1 MTGSEALIEIQDL
14 TKVYPLGKGQN
25 KAVLKTV
32 FKNVSLT
39 IEPGEFVAFLGP
51 SGCGKSTLLRLI
63 SQLESPTSGTIRHS
77 QSSRSSIV
85 FQEPRLLPWQSVKEN
100 VLLPA
105 HLGKASLSEK
115 KLAEA
120 QAKADQLLTQLGLA
134 EFTDQFPQAL
144 SGGMKMRTA
153 LARALLLN
161 PELLLLDEPLAA
173 LDEQTRAHLQMEL
186 RRLFEKSKMTFIFVT
201 HSIREAC
208 FLAQKIFIFNPWGRQ
223 PQVVEVRLPGERTSE
238 SHDLRETQAF
248 FEETRRLTALFHQAV
263 KE

>member
-1 MTGSEALIEIQDL
+1 MTGSEALIEIQNL
-14 TKVYPLGKGQN
+14 SKTYPLGKG
-25 KAVLKTV
+25 LSKTV

-39 IEPGEFVAFLGP
+39 IRPGEFVAFLGP

-63 SQLESPTSGTIRHS
+63 SQLESPTSGTLHHGK
-77 QSSRSSIV
+77 SSRSGIV

-105 HLGKASLSEK
+105 HLGKVSLSEK
-115 KLAEA
+115 NLASA
-120 QAKADQLLTQLGLA
+120 QAKADQLLFQLGLA

-153 LARALLLN
+153 LARALLLD

-186 RRLFEKSKMTFIFVT
+186 RRLYEKSKMTFVFVT

-208 FLAQKIFIFNPWGRQ
+208 FLAQRIFIFNPWGPQ
-223 PQVVEVRLPGERTSE
+223 PQVVEVNLPRERTSDV
-238 SHDLRETQAF
+238 SDLRETQAF
-248 FEETRRLTALFHQAV
+248 FEETQRLTALFHQAV
-263 KE
+263 KV